1 MDLTVLFG
9 SKAKVDILK
18 YLVFKREWVSMRQL
32 ETVLRWSFP
41 AIKKQVDILS
51 RGNILDIEKK
61 GNKWQIYIKENIKG
75 ILKELLFTW
84 FFLDFQRVVEEYD
97 YIVEDY
103 FFCDFFVGST
113 VGVDI
118 VIVYKKVDNA
128 FLDEIKKAIETF
140 HKWFFV
146 DDCKIAFMLQAEYE
160 RRQRLADRFVVELMN
175 IKQKM
180 AKIYK

>member
-18 YLVFKREWVSMRQL
+18 YLVFKKEGVSMRQL

-75 ILKELLFTW
+75 IMKELLFT
-84 FFLDFQRVVEEYD
+84 
-97 YIVEDY
+97 
-103 FFCDFFVGST
+103 
-113 VGVDI
+113 
-118 VIVYKKVDNA
+118 
-128 FLDEIKKAIETF
+128 
-140 HKWFFV
+140 
-146 DDCKIAFMLQAEYE
+146 
-160 RRQRLADRFVVELMN
+160 
-175 IKQKM
+175 
-180 AKIYK
+180 